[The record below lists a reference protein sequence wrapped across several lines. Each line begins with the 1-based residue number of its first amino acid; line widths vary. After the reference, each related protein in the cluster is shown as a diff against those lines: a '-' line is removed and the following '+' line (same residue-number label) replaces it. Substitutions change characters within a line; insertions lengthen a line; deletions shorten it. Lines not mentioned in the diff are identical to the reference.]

1 MIAVPLINLKGRTLI
16 TRSYPPGYISK
27 LASELSEKF
36 EKVYV
41 ADLDG
46 IQKNKPQLDVVQEIC
61 DELPTMYEG
70 GVRFASNV
78 IDMLITG
85 ADRAVIGTS
94 TLSSLEDL
102 RGAFKLSE
110 NIIFKVDYRDGIVSF
125 DKDIAGR
132 DFLALARDVSD
143 IGIREII
150 VPGNLAQEGSK
161 AKKELGVSLGVFASL
176 KERSAM
182 EQLGADY
189 IISEYDGSLVA
200 NE

>member
-1 MIAVPLINLKGRTLI
+1 MIVVPFITLKGRSLLA
-16 TRSYPPGYISK
+16 RSYPPGYISK

-36 EKVYV
+36 ERVYV

-46 IQKNKPQLDVVQEIC
+46 IQKNKPQLDVVQEMC
-61 DELPTMYEG
+61 DEIPTVYEG
-70 GVRFASNV
+70 GVRFASNI

-85 ADRAVIGTS
+85 ADRAVVGTS
-94 TLSSLEDL
+94 TLASLEDL

-125 DKDIAGR
+125 DQAIAERG
-132 DFLALARDVSD
+132 FLALARDVTD
-143 IGIREII
+143 IGIREIV
-150 VPGNLAQEGSK
+150 VPGSLANEAAK

-176 KERSAM
+176 EERSAM

-189 IISEYDGSLVA
+189 IVSEDYGSLIGH
-200 NE
+200 E

>member
-110 NIIFKVDYRDGIVSF
+110 NI
-125 DKDIAGR
+125 
-132 DFLALARDVSD
+132 
-143 IGIREII
+143 
-150 VPGNLAQEGSK
+150 
-161 AKKELGVSLGVFASL
+161 
-176 KERSAM
+176 
-182 EQLGADY
+182 
-189 IISEYDGSLVA
+189 
-200 NE
+200 

>member
-161 AKKELGVSLGVFASL
+161 AKKQLGISLGVFASPN
-176 KERSAM
+176 ERSAM